1 MSYYLLNG
9 LGYITFHLKR
19 NYYVTQVEL
28 HNIISTFQVKSNTV
42 EPLNNRHF
50 GTTNFWHNFTVIE
63 RLSSFR
69 GKIVLPWS
77 YRDHKICPL

>member
-1 MSYYLLNG
+1 MDMSG
-9 LGYITFHLKR
+9 LPNMYTQSPRAAGQRAEGVHIRQTTSGHGITD
-19 NYYVTQVEL
+19 
-28 HNIISTFQVKSNTV
+28 TV
-42 EPLNNRHF
+42 EPLNNGHF
-50 GTTNFWHNFTVIE
+50 GTSNFWHNFTVIE